1 MVLWAK
7 TLEGNETTRF
17 APLTLHVV
25 LTSAIWGMIV
35 ISIFLHH
42 LSSLLVY
49 TGGLFANLGNALRLS
64 VLEDMRRNH
73 QVREGMRPGSMGTRQ
88 SGNISNSY
96 FKF

>member
-1 MVLWAK
+1 MYDDDCDFIFC
-7 TLEGNETTRF
+7 TTYR
-17 APLTLHVV
+17 
-25 LTSAIWGMIV
+25 
-35 ISIFLHH
+35 
-42 LSSLLVY
+42 Y
-49 TGGLFANLGNALRLS
+49 TGGLFANLGNVVRLS